1 MWKIQFGIGVIMLI
15 YYGMISY
22 VIRNMETGFSQG
34 VLVGFGGLLLV
45 WGMREVLGALSKQY
59 KIKKNAISRVGER

>member
-1 MWKIQFGIGVIMLI
+1 MEDTIWNWCYNVN
-15 YYGMISY
+15 